1 VGVLDE
7 RREEKEEK
15 EVTVGKQSAVN
26 GKVLERG
33 HGKGAWCGRWWW
45 RRSSLFLILMG
56 MKKN

>member
-1 VGVLDE
+1 MGVGMLDE

-33 HGKGAWCGRWWW
+33 HGKG
-45 RRSSLFLILMG
+45 LV
-56 MKKN
+56 